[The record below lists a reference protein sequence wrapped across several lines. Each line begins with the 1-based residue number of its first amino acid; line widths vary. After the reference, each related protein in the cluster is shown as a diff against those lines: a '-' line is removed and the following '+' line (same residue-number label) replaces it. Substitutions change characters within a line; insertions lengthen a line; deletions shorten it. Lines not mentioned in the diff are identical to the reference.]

1 MQRDTKFWIGLGIFQ
16 VVFAL
21 AVFAATR
28 AYYAPDPAKPIADS
42 VVIRDSVPVWTDSV
56 TGDSRPAPS
65 PPPMDLSLTQDPAEM
80 ARQAD
85 LAFGNRQYERAA
97 ELYRRLVALDPS
109 NVELHNNLG
118 LTLHYIG
125 RTDEALTW
133 LEQGIAK
140 DPTHQRIWLTLG
152 FVTAQAGDADRA
164 RDALQTAVQL
174 DPGSPVGQSAQRMLG
189 DLP

>member
-16 VVFAL
+16 VAFGL

-28 AYYAPDPAKPIADS
+28 AYYAAPEAEPIADS
-42 VVIRDSVPVWTDSV
+42 DIVRNSMPVWSDDFAGS
-56 TGDSRPAPS
+56 SRPAPS
-65 PPPMDLSLTQDPAEM
+65 PPPTDLSLATDPAEI
-80 ARQAD
+80 AREAD

-118 LTLHYIG
+118 LTLHYLG
-125 RTDEALTW
+125 RSDEALTW

-140 DPTHQRIWLTLG
+140 DPAHQRIWLTLG
-152 FVTAQAGDADRA
+152 FVSAQTGNVDRA
-164 RDALQTAVQL
+164 RDALHTAVQI
-174 DPGSPVGQSAQRMLG
+174 DPDSPVGQSAQRMLV
-189 DLP
+189 DMP